1 MAEEV
6 DKQVEKLKLLGSAL
20 TKERQVTLD
29 KLLGEFDDVLDTNRP
44 FLHATSGRHHMLFPF
59 FFPNNIRKVPN

>member
-6 DKQVEKLKLLGSAL
+6 DEQVEKLKLLGSAL

-29 KLLGEFDDVLDTNRP
+29 KLLGEFDDVLEPRENG
-44 FLHATSGRHHMLFPF
+44 HSCAHH
-59 FFPNNIRKVPN
+59 